1 MRLSLSL
8 LSLCWFLLGAASEN
22 RNPVGEYAYYKLDRN
37 GARTSGMFTRGEFE
51 TKVTHELLN
60 ENGKVFQVKLDY
72 SLTVQFMGTQTGSE
86 LIDVPAEY
94 FSEEFLQ
101 QIRQTGTYE
110 TEDFKVRHMGFA
122 DARNMDG
129 EFYANCDKLLFYD
142 IETSQSSGMRGMLFK
157 GVQAAYADAGFVPP
171 TDGDIEN
178 LKLLV
183 HVKYGLPVLGG
194 VKLDVSGVYRGMN
207 LKAGADYMPNH

>member
-1 MRLSLSL
+1 MRFLMALTSV
-8 LSLCWFLLGAASEN
+8 CWLMSGLAQAD
-22 RNPVGEYAYYKLDRN
+22 RNPVGEYAFYKLDRN
-37 GARTSGMFTRGEFE
+37 SGRTSGMFTRGEFE
-51 TKVTHELLN
+51 TRVTRELLN
-60 ENGKVFQVKLDY
+60 ENGKLFQVKLDY

-86 LIDVPAEY
+86 LIDVPSEY
-94 FSEEFLQ
+94 FSAEFLDE
-101 QIRQTGTYE
+101 IRETGSYE
-110 TEDFKVRHMGFA
+110 TSDFKVRHMGFA

-129 EFYANCDKLLFYD
+129 EFYPNCDKLLFYD
-142 IETSQSSGMRGMLFK
+142 IKTGRSAGLRSLLFK
-157 GVQAAYADAGFVPP
+157 GVQAAYQDAGEIPP

-207 LKAGADYMPNH
+207 LKAGADYLPEQ